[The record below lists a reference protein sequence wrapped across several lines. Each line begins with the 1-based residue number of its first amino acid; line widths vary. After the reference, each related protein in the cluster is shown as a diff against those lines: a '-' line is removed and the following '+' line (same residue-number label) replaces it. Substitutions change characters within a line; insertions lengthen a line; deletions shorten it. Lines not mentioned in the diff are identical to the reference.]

1 MATTADVNET
11 QSKTS
16 KGQTYR
22 SRLWVIASGAI
33 PAGLY
38 VLYVYHYALNVPL
51 VDDWQVMPIVSK
63 AIHGE
68 IDIHAIWK
76 QWSDGREVMGNL
88 VFVAFAIV
96 DHLNL
101 RAVMLFNA
109 TVFVLTY
116 VIVLLLFR
124 GYLGKRLPPLS
135 AFVLGVVWF
144 SLVDGQSAL
153 WAVKVEGY
161 LTIFFTL
168 VTVSLLLIRRGDDRL
183 LFSLSVVAAVMASFS
198 FVAGFAV
205 WPLGLICL
213 LWQSKWDKMKI
224 ATWVIAG
231 GLTSVS
237 YFYGYSFGNSSCQTT
252 GANCSLLQGL
262 SHPIQLGQYLILLV
276 GDVIPTSTGGIE
288 AHLWVHDVQGI
299 VLFIAALLVV
309 VQTVRERHDQPSPL
323 PLLLILFA
331 ILFDLTTTLARVGGG
346 PQSAIKVWDGRFT
359 MPNVILLLAIVIFGW
374 THAPKLH
381 MATAIRFVGLS
392 VLTALLLIQCVLGTE
407 TGISWAHTIDPI
419 EQTDARILVNLGR
432 VPRSEWAC
440 DFDAAVFQGWFKH
453 FVWYQLARI
462 NELSM
467 FQPGVERRYREEP
480 PLVAPQC
487 RATFGGA
494 TVSTTV
500 ERCVCRECHPGR
512 IMWAV
517 AQTMLASQMGFGA
530 GFPVPGVCSN
540 PPAGPGLAPAASQ
553 AAVGDLPRSRAALPH
568 LAEMK

>member
-346 PQSAIKVWDGRFT
+346 PQSAIRSLGRPIHNAQCHPAARHRDLWLDARTQAPHGNGHSFRWVKRTDGIASYSVRSWDRNGY
-359 MPNVILLLAIVIFGW
+359 LLGAHHRSNRTNRCSNLGQLGPSPTIG
-374 THAPKLH
+374 
-381 MATAIRFVGLS
+381 VGLRFRCS
-392 VLTALLLIQCVLGTE
+392 GIPRVVQAL
-407 TGISWAHTIDPI
+407 
-419 EQTDARILVNLGR
+419 R
-432 VPRSEWAC
+432 V
-440 DFDAAVFQGWFKH
+440 V
-453 FVWYQLARI
+453 
-462 NELSM
+462 
-467 FQPGVERRYREEP
+467 
-480 PLVAPQC
+480 
-487 RATFGGA
+487 
-494 TVSTTV
+494 
-500 ERCVCRECHPGR
+500 
-512 IMWAV
+512 
-517 AQTMLASQMGFGA
+517 
-530 GFPVPGVCSN
+530 
-540 PPAGPGLAPAASQ
+540 PAGPDQ
-553 AAVGDLPRSRAALPH
+553 
-568 LAEMK
+568 